1 MLEKDK
7 IYSVT
12 ELNIAASF
20 SLNQFFGN
28 LTIVEGEI
36 SQISVSQMGHH
47 YISLVDEESS
57 ISCTLW
63 KSKYEKLSIKPK
75 VGMKVLIKGKIN
87 IYSKTGSF
95 QLDIQSIRNLELGKF
110 QLAFEKLKEKLK
122 KEGFFEESNKKQL
135 IQFPKNIAVITSPTG
150 SVIKDIIKI
159 IERRHPFSILHIYSC
174 YVQGDKC
181 SSSICNRL
189 VQIRKKNDV
198 DAIIIARGGGSIE
211 DLIEYNNEDLARH
224 IYKSKIPIITA
235 IGHETDTTI
244 ADLVSD
250 IRAATPSEAAEIVTP
265 ISIDSIKE
273 NLLEKKSYL
282 NKQFEKNISHNRN
295 FIDLK
300 KSNMKNYSPLSKIN
314 NYYQT
319 LDHLLEKLNQY
330 YSGYIESK
338 LKEKELLQN
347 SLIQLNPLKILKRG
361 YTVTY
366 NSSGKSIKSYKE
378 CLDGD
383 LINTRLDDG
392 YIKSKVTKS
401 NKD

>member
-1 MLEKDK
+1 MLFR
-7 IYSVT
+7 S
-12 ELNIAASF
+12 
-20 SLNQFFGN
+20 
-28 LTIVEGEI
+28 
-36 SQISVSQMGHH
+36 
-47 YISLVDEESS
+47 
-57 ISCTLW
+57 
-63 KSKYEKLSIKPK
+63 
-75 VGMKVLIKGKIN
+75 
-87 IYSKTGSF
+87 
-95 QLDIQSIRNLELGKF
+95 
-110 QLAFEKLKEKLK
+110 
-122 KEGFFEESNKKQL
+122 
-135 IQFPKNIAVITSPTG
+135 
-150 SVIKDIIKI
+150 
-159 IERRHPFSILHIYSC
+159 
-174 YVQGDKC
+174 
-181 SSSICNRL
+181 
-189 VQIRKKNDV
+189 
-198 DAIIIARGGGSIE
+198 
-211 DLIEYNNEDLARH
+211 
-224 IYKSKIPIITA
+224 
-235 IGHETDTTI
+235 
-244 ADLVSD
+244 
-250 IRAATPSEAAEIVTP
+250 P

-319 LDHLLEKLNQY
+319 LDHLLENLNQY
-330 YSGYIESK
+330 YNGYIESK

-401 NKD
+401 SKD

>member
-12 ELNIAASF
+12 ELNVAASF

-63 KSKYEKLSIKPK
+63 KSKYEKISKKPE

-87 IYSKTGSF
+87 IYNKTGSF

-135 IQFPKNIAVITSPTG
+135 IQYPKNIAVITSPTG

-159 IERRHPFSILHIYSC
+159 IERRNPASVLHIYSC
-174 YVQGDKC
+174 YAQGDKC
-181 SSSICNRL
+181 SSSLCRRL
-189 VQIRKKNDV
+189 VQIEKRNDV
-198 DAIIIARGGGSIE
+198 DAIIIARGGGSTE

-224 IYKSKIPIITA
+224 IYKSKIPIVTA

-250 IRAATPSEAAEIVTP
+250 IRAATPSEAAEIITP
-265 ISIDSIKE
+265 VSIDSVKK

-282 NKQFEKNISHNRN
+282 NEQFKKSISNNRS

-300 KSNMKNYSPLSKIN
+300 RSNIKNYSPLSKIN

-319 LDHLLEKLNQY
+319 LDHLLENLNQY
-330 YSGYIESK
+330 YNVYIENK
-338 LKEKELLQN
+338 WREKDILQN
-347 SLIQLNPLKILKRG
+347 SLIQLNP
-361 YTVTY
+361 
-366 NSSGKSIKSYKE
+366 
-378 CLDGD
+378 
-383 LINTRLDDG
+383 
-392 YIKSKVTKS
+392 
-401 NKD
+401 